1 MKKILFISVLCLSS
15 LIITAQLNVSF
26 VGALPYSQE
35 LSDIWGYAAPDGTE
49 YALVGVANGTSIVSL
64 ANPSDPTEVGFIQ
77 GAQSTWRDIKTY
89 GNFAFVTTDQ
99 GSDGLL
105 IIDMTNL
112 PSSFDSYFWKPQ
124 LLNGTLET
132 CHNIYIDEDGW
143 MYLAGCNLN
152 NGAVMIFDVFT
163 DSYNPVFVNNIQ
175 GSYAHDV
182 FAKGNNMYSSNL
194 TNGLQIFDIANKVD
208 IQLEGVQTT
217 PFNFTH
223 NAWSTDDNNFVFTTD
238 ELANAPVGSYDVSNL
253 NDIKEM
259 DQFRP
264 TNTLGEGVIPHN
276 VHVWNNYVI
285 VSYYSDGCIVLDATH
300 PDNLIEVGNF
310 DTFIPTSTGF
320 SGAWGAYPYLPS
332 GLILISDIESG
343 LFVLQPNYVQGCYLE
358 GQVTDANTNAF
369 ISGAE
374 ITIDAPAPNIDY
386 SDNVGEYKTGQAI
399 SGTFNV
405 TFTKMGY
412 FPLTTSAVFENGIIT
427 ILDVQMNPI
436 ETIDMIGN
444 TLKTA
449 DGTSLAGVAVVAQ
462 YSDGTI
468 YSTVSNGDGT
478 FILNN
483 ILEGDYQLFAGKW
496 GYLHAVELLTIN
508 QTNNSVSLSLSE
520 GYQDDFFF
528 DFNWEINNS
537 AQTGMWELGE
547 PEGTIY
553 EGNQSNPG
561 MDVDGDLGIE
571 CYVTGNDGGDVGN
584 DDIDNGI
591 TQLIS
596 PVMDLTTYTQPI
608 VKYRTWFFNDA
619 GIGNPNDDFIISVS
633 NGSDEVILETI
644 TESASEWR
652 PESSFD
658 LSGII
663 NITNNM
669 TMIFTAQDKPSGHLV
684 EAGLD
689 AFVIEEGMPT
699 SAVNLQTR
707 GIDFQVYP
715 NPFEKSTFVE
725 LDFDNVFN
733 RAQVNVFNVL
743 GRLVETINIE
753 NNTNKIEVGQNWN
766 SGVYLINLKV
776 DGKNLHTLKLVKQ

>member
-112 PSSFDSYFWKPQ
+112 QSSFDSYFWKPQ

-259 DQFRP
+259 DKFRP

>member
-715 NPFEKSTFVE
+715 NPFEKSTFVK